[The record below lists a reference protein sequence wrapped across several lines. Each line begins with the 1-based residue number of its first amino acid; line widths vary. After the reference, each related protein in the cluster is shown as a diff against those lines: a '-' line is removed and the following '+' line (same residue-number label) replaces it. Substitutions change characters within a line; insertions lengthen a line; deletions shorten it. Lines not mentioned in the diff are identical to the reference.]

1 MITLHSAYNWTS
13 ASDEEA
19 SYESKV
25 SDLILNDFILL
36 NDLFHQINEK
46 SDQDDSVVNDF
57 L

>member
-1 MITLHSAYNWTS
+1 LITLHSAYNWTS